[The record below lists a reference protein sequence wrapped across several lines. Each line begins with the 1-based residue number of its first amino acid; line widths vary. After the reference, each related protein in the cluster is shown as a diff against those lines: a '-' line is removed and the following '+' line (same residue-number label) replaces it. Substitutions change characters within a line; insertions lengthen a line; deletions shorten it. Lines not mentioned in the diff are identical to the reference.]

1 MRVWQPGGHLTMQRG
16 ADVRDWSWQATI
28 RRIRF
33 LARYTKRYR
42 LRTTLA
48 IVSLLLATATFLIP
62 PFLTRYAIDDGVRQ
76 GDLRLLTITVALMI
90 AAGLASLVTGALQT
104 YFTGWTGERILA
116 DLRNDLFR
124 SL

>member
-1 MRVWQPGGHLTMQRG
+1 MQRG
-16 ADVRDWSWQATI
+16 ADVRDWSWRATL

-48 IVSLLLATATFLIP
+48 IVALLLATATFLIP

-90 AAGLASLVTGALQT
+90 AAHYVHRHRPKMRRLSQQAPS
-104 YFTGWTGERILA
+104 
-116 DLRNDLFR
+116 D
-124 SL
+124 